1 MNSIIL
7 AFYDLTYLTILLF
20 LLIAMN
26 ITPTHIAYYVI
37 CKRKL
42 WLFSHGIKMEETSD
56 TVYEGHLI
64 SETSYPQ
71 RAQKYTELDLG
82 VAKIDYYD
90 PEEKLVHE
98 VKKSDKLEYAHEWQV
113 KYYLYLLED
122 YGIDSP
128 QGLLEYPKLRKT
140 KDIHLNPQ
148 DRQFLDLAIEDARTI
163 INQDECPEVINKPVC
178 NRCSYFEFCYVQ

>member
-1 MNSIIL
+1 
-7 AFYDLTYLTILLF
+7 
-20 LLIAMN
+20 MN

-37 CKRKL
+37 CHRKL

-56 TVYEGHLI
+56 TVYEGKLI

-98 VKKSDKLEYAHEWQV
+98 IKKSPKLEKAHEWQV

-122 YGIDSP
+122 YGIDQP
-128 QGLLEYPKLRKT
+128 QGLLEYPKQKRT
-140 KDIHLNPQ
+140 KDVQLSQ
-148 DRQFLDLAIEDARTI
+148 EDRHYLDQAIEEARTI
-163 INQDECPEVINKPVC
+163 IHQDQCPNAINKPIC
-178 NRCSYFEFCYVQ
+178 KSCSYYEFCYSQ